1 MTSSTLYRI
10 ASHSKLFTAILIM
23 QLRDEGKLRLEDP
36 VKDYLP
42 EFSIAIKHPN
52 AWSVTIRGLLT
63 HSSGIPR
70 EAASANWQDFNF
82 PTTAEVV
89 ERMKNQETI
98 LPSGDRF
105 KYSNLAYGL
114 MGMIIEK
121 KSGLSFA
128 DYLEK
133 NIMKPLGMEDSS
145 VAIPDAHKA
154 KLAVGYGKRML
165 DGSREVFPF
174 VDAHALAVATGVT
187 SSVTDM
193 AKFVSWQLRLR
204 ENGGNGVLA
213 AATLREIRHS

>member
-52 AWSVTIRGLLT
+52 ARSVTIRGLLT

-70 EAASANWQDFNF
+70 EAASANWQDFKF

-128 DYLEK
+128 DYVEK
-133 NIMKPLGMEDSS
+133 NIMKPLGMDDSS

-154 KLAVGYGKRML
+154 KLAVGYGRRMP